1 MQAMWFSEI
10 FSFAGWLAIA
20 FAKVFFSHF
29 PYLPLNNAAFGCQY
43 VQLMFP
49 IHLVFTFPL

>member
-10 FSFAGWLAIA
+10 FGLAGWLAIA
-20 FAKVFFSHF
+20 FAKVFVSHF

-43 VQLMFP
+43 VQ
-49 IHLVFTFPL
+49 